1 MQSYQENELEKTNVN
16 FSNLSTLSKKL
27 FGKKDFKFALIH
39 FGFEGRE
46 VYSFKNFL
54 QLVGAIS
61 PTPAKR

>member
-1 MQSYQENELEKTNVN
+1 MEKINVN
-16 FSNLSTLSKKL
+16 FSNLSTLSKKIE
-27 FGKKDFKFALIH
+27 KKDFKFALFH